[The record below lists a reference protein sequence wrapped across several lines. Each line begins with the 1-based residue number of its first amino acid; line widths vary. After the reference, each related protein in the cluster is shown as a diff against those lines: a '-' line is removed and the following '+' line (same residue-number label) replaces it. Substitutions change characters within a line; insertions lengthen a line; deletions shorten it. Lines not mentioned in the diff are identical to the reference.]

1 MKLSFSDKEVLLK
14 AVKHYKNSCFN
25 AQKEMLMSI
34 GSHNSIT
41 SNCNISDKVDSLDKE
56 IQTCFIL
63 ITKLKYEL
71 RSKEKSQ

>member
-14 AVKHYKNSCFN
+14 AVKHYKNSCVN

-34 GSHNSIT
+34 GSDNT
-41 SNCNISDKVDSLDKE
+41 GNCNISDKSDSLGKE
-56 IQTCFIL
+56 IRTCFVL

-71 RSKEKSQ
+71 RHKEKGE